1 MRAKQLTKREL
12 YDLTRTKKSLT
23 AKQTTIL
30 KIVEVT
36 RVRGGWLM
44 RLESHRHREYCF
56 GDAMGLAISLLD
68 ICERGYM
75 P

>member
-1 MRAKQLTKREL
+1 
-12 YDLTRTKKSLT
+12 
-23 AKQTTIL
+23 
-30 KIVEVT
+30 VEVT